1 MKKTVLFGNCKT
13 FNSSK
18 FATILTLFDLKKLY
32 IDYFLILNIFNEFAV
47 KLKRMKEL
55 ILFANFKIVEHD
67 VDNF

>member
-1 MKKTVLFGNCKT
+1 M
-13 FNSSK
+13 
-18 FATILTLFDLKKLY
+18 
-32 IDYFLILNIFNEFAV
+32 DYFFILNIFNEFAV